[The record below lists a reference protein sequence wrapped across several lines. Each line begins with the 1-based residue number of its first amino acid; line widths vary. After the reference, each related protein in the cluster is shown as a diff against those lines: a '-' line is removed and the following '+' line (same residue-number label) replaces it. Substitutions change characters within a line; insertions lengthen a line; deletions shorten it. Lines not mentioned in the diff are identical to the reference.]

1 MEHHRID
8 LERSIVHIVTTD
20 RSDGSFALNEQ
31 RSALDGRR
39 AAVTDRPW
47 LALRQ
52 VHGSRVIDGDALDGD
67 AIVNDDRSSPAPT
80 GDALIISEAGVAV
93 SVLTAD
99 CAPIVLVSTNGV
111 AVVHAGW
118 KGAVAGVIDAA
129 ASALVERGGVPVL
142 SLLGPCIQ
150 PSAYEFGEA
159 DLASIVDEFGVD
171 VIGSTSS
178 GAPALDMT
186 NVVQIA
192 CVRSG
197 WPAPDR
203 SSCTSDPRYF
213 SHRTRR
219 DVGRQATVAWIEK
232 RDDGQVSSS
241 S

>member
-20 RSDGSFALNEQ
+20 RADGSFALDEP
-31 RSALDGRR
+31 RSVLDGRR
-39 AAVTDRPW
+39 AAVTDRRW
-47 LALRQ
+47 LAIRQ
-52 VHGSRVIDGDALDGD
+52 VHGSCVIDGDA
-67 AIVNDDRSSPAPT
+67 IIDDDQSSPSPT
-80 GDALIISEAGVAV
+80 GDAAIISGSGIAV

-99 CAPIVLVSTNGV
+99 CAPVVLVSTNGV

-118 KGAVAGVIDAA
+118 KGAVAGVIEAA
-129 ASALVERGGVPVL
+129 AKALAERGGVPVL

-159 DLASIVDEFGVD
+159 DLASVVDEYGVD
-171 VIGSTSS
+171 VIGSTSA
-178 GAPALDMT
+178 GAPALDMS

-192 CVRSG
+192 CVRGG

-203 SSCTSDPRYF
+203 APCTSDPRYF

-219 DVGRQATVAWIEK
+219 DVGRQATVAWIEEF
-232 RDDGQVSSS
+232 DDSRISGSS
-241 S
+241 